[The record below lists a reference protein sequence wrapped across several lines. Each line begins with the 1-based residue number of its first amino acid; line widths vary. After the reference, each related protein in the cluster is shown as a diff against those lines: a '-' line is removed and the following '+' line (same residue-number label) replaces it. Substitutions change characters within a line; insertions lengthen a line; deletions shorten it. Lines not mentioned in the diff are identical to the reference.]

1 MLWSSEPCKAS
12 HVKGLP
18 EHLQLLFLTLAFL
31 LHSEQLTLEFW
42 DSSLS
47 PCYTE
52 MEYMSWT
59 GVCMFYLVSFHT
71 KIHSSLNLSVLLF
84 FLGIWFLWK
93 KFLISL
99 NKSVICLWCY
109 FVVVI
114 EVLTVT
120 FTVCEK
126 MSPWAVMVRSWS
138 MAVLTSYVC
147 VLFLLALIWEGLPW
161 GWHFL
166 IDTQIKRHGRKSLGC
181 LFGLLPHCCL
191 CSSSC
196 SSYWS
201 HHWLRSSF
209 FGLPM
214 SIKDL

>member
-1 MLWSSEPCKAS
+1 M
-12 HVKGLP
+12 HVLP
-18 EHLQLLFLTLAFL
+18 SLLSYKNPFLIESKCLIIF
-31 LHSEQLTLEFW
+31 SW
-42 DSSLS
+42 
-47 PCYTE
+47 
-52 MEYMSWT
+52 YMIF
-59 GVCMFYLVSFHT
+59 M
-71 KIHSSLNLSVLLF
+71 
-84 FLGIWFLWK
+84 K
-93 KFLISL
+93 KFLILL

-109 FVVVI
+109 FVVVIVVVI

-147 VLFLLALIWEGLPW
+147 VLFLLALIWENLPW
-161 GWHFL
+161 RWHFL
-166 IDTQIKRHGRKSLGC
+166 IDIQIKRHGRKSLGC
-181 LFGLLPHCCL
+181 LFGLLPHCWL

-209 FGLPM
+209 FGLPV